1 MTETLFWED
10 FNRFSR
16 EPAAFSLCSNWL
28 YKIKFSKKFAY
39 YILNMKSSMI
49 SFLLEMIAITVRR
62 FLSRSRL
69 SRGFVSQSRR
79 FAGPDPGSRQILG
92 HPPIPAYTDLWELD
106 NYLKMDR
113 SLESPTAT
121 VPRISGVSLS
131 VPLSVLCATKKFLSK
146 FFWIWRMSAREFA
159 FPRLNLVAERKFNPK
174 LFTFFKIIYIF
185 EHYLLRTHT
194 ILFNGP
200 DAQIWPE
207 RSYNQ
212 TSWLQI
218 WSKPDFFTTI
228 WRL

>member
-1 MTETLFWED
+1 
-10 FNRFSR
+10 
-16 EPAAFSLCSNWL
+16 
-28 YKIKFSKKFAY
+28 
-39 YILNMKSSMI
+39 
-49 SFLLEMIAITVRR
+49 
-62 FLSRSRL
+62 
-69 SRGFVSQSRR
+69 
-79 FAGPDPGSRQILG
+79 
-92 HPPIPAYTDLWELD
+92 
-106 NYLKMDR
+106 MDR
-113 SLESPTAT
+113 KLESPTAT

-131 VPLSVLCATKKFLSK
+131 VPLSIFCATKKFLSK
-146 FFWIWRMSAREFA
+146 CFWIWRMSAREFA

-218 WSKPDFFTTI
+218 GSKPDICTTI
-228 WRL
+228 RRLKGMDLKCMRFIMRITDFFVISILMKKPFRCVSKV